1 MAIKR
6 SSKIDSSFSSSSMTD
21 LIFLLLV
28 FFVLAT
34 TLINPIHALQVS
46 LPTSDSNKQADN
58 SSASIT
64 ILGETGSY
72 TYVLN
77 SNNEYDSID
86 ELREALSSYYDNS
99 GTASKES
106 PVMIVSLHCDR
117 DNTSVQAF
125 VDVAAM
131 IQDENLK
138 HHKAQNDE
146 QIEDKYKLVLA
157 TKDGE

>member
-58 SSASIT
+58 STASIT
-64 ILGETGSY
+64 ILGESGNY

-77 SNNEYDSID
+77 SDKEYKSIN
-86 ELREALSSYYDNS
+86 ELRSALDKYYVSS
-99 GTASKES
+99 GTAEKES

-131 IQDENLK
+131 IQDENLTHRK
-138 HHKAQNDE
+138 GQEEGEK
-146 QIEDKYKLVLA
+146 EDKYKLVLA

>member
-1 MAIKR
+1 
-6 SSKIDSSFSSSSMTD
+6 MTD

-58 SSASIT
+58 STASIT
-64 ILGETGSY
+64 ILGESGNY

-77 SNNEYDSID
+77 SDKEYKSIN
-86 ELREALSSYYDNS
+86 ELRSALDKYYVSS
-99 GTASKES
+99 GTAEKES

-131 IQDENLK
+131 IQDENLTHRK
-138 HHKAQNDE
+138 GQEEGEK
-146 QIEDKYKLVLA
+146 EDKYKLVLA

>member
-58 SSASIT
+58 STASIT
-64 ILGETGSY
+64 ILGESGNY

-77 SNNEYDSID
+77 SDKEYKSINELCS
-86 ELREALSSYYDNS
+86 ALDKYYVSS
-99 GTASKES
+99 GTAEKES

-131 IQDENLK
+131 IQDENLTHRK
-138 HHKAQNDE
+138 DQEEGEK
-146 QIEDKYKLVLA
+146 EDKYKLVLA

>member
-1 MAIKR
+1 
-6 SSKIDSSFSSSSMTD
+6 MTD

-58 SSASIT
+58 STASIT
-64 ILGETGSY
+64 ILGESGNY

-77 SNNEYDSID
+77 SDKEYKSIN
-86 ELREALSSYYDNS
+86 ELRSALDKYYVSS
-99 GTASKES
+99 GTAEKES

-131 IQDENLK
+131 IQDENLTHREGQEEGEK
-138 HHKAQNDE
+138 
-146 QIEDKYKLVLA
+146 EDKYKLVLA